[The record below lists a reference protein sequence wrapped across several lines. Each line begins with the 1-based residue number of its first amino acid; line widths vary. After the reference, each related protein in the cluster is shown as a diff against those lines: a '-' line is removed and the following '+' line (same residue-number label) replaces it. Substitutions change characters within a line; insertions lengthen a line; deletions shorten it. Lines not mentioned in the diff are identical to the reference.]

1 MRVRT
6 MKKISLFALVL
17 VVVVAFFSLF
27 VIEEEHYKIGFV
39 AGLTGK
45 YSNMGVEKRNGF
57 VLAIEEINQSG
68 GIDGKKIVYEIR
80 DDENSP
86 VKIKNIIND
95 FSKNGYNIV
104 VGPSTSY
111 LAKEAL
117 ATINSHKDMV
127 VISPTVSSIE
137 LSGLD
142 DNFIRLDNTYY
153 KNSMKLLVN
162 HIYSKNSDTNTTLLI
177 YDTTNPT
184 YATKWADEFKQEF
197 EKRGGTILIEGVD
210 GSSSFLED
218 VERMVVQNEFD
229 SVVLILNASN
239 TALIAQKLHIVKPTP
254 LYSAGWAL
262 SNELISDGG
271 EAVEGL
277 VIMTTFNPFSK
288 NIRFLEFKKRYQ
300 EVYKQEPS
308 SFATGAYDSVMFI
321 KEALQKN
328 SNISNL
334 KDTIIDIGSFEGVNK
349 EVVIDRY
356 GDLDNPES
364 VILEVEGGEFVKAK
378 P

>member
-1 MRVRT
+1 

>member
-239 TALIAQKLHIVKPTP
+239 TALIAQKLH
-254 LYSAGWAL
+254 
-262 SNELISDGG
+262 
-271 EAVEGL
+271 
-277 VIMTTFNPFSK
+277 
-288 NIRFLEFKKRYQ
+288 
-300 EVYKQEPS
+300 
-308 SFATGAYDSVMFI
+308 
-321 KEALQKN
+321 
-328 SNISNL
+328 
-334 KDTIIDIGSFEGVNK
+334 
-349 EVVIDRY
+349 
-356 GDLDNPES
+356 
-364 VILEVEGGEFVKAK
+364 
-378 P
+378 